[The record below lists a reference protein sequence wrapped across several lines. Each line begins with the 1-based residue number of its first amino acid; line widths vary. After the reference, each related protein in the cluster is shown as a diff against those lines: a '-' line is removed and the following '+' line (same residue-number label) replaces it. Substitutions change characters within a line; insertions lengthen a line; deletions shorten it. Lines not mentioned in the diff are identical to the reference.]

1 MEREEPDEC
10 ISVSGFSKEA
20 SHEHTTSSDD
30 MCTKVQ
36 CCTGNVK
43 LDKSPP
49 ERTMHYGSDVSPRTT
64 KASLCTVISE
74 TGKDVSALC
83 DNTEIASC
91 SLSGLL
97 LESNEGVSSAV
108 CVTESEDGISSV
120 TEREYNFS
128 DPVDRENSTEMTKM
142 ASEATDRPDPAHSA
156 SAAAIEHKVNTSQ
169 EKLPKLQRK
178 DADDPDTLLMD
189 VKKEKDIES
198 VGSPGTPLLDEQ
210 PYSPS
215 LNVPDTGRKDVSKK
229 GETEAKNEFDDSV
242 QAAKNVVTQSPHPLS
257 EMAVTCSSVSN
268 HPTPPLVTKDD
279 IRSETQDILIDCK
292 KTSGTAGSGIIN
304 SSPLTVPDCSK
315 ETGIVK
321 CEPSENK
328 VQESGDSSLCSGSGI
343 NSQNTDFVITS
354 QTTEFSSQ
362 RTLALHAVVKECVP
376 SSQDIVTVTA
386 KEDEKV
392 GTALSSTEFTND
404 KRNLND
410 VDALKQ
416 ANCEMKC
423 KDAENCKDTESS
435 SKNVH
440 RRHSSSS
447 NSSSRRR
454 RRSESGHRSSKI
466 KSDHRE
472 KLETNSADSSSRDR
486 RNSDTKEA
494 CRKERSHSSS
504 SSDRKRHCSRC
515 YKRSKIKRASI
526 GVQCRR
532 DKTIDKY
539 VKHGYPDSSSRGGVL
554 KIDYQTKHFSLP
566 RPLPYTQPCLEQLKF
581 GRFIRI
587 ETYANGGATVVHM
600 YQDEI
605 DCLNKEEMEEL
616 VQEYFKVRVQY
627 TPYFFVTV
635 LLSLYFSLSCKSQ

>member
-10 ISVSGFSKEA
+10 TSVSGFSKEA
-20 SHEHTTSSDD
+20 SHESTTSSTTHCND
-30 MCTKVQ
+30 MYTKVQ
-36 CCTGNVK
+36 SCTGNVK
-43 LDKSPP
+43 LDLSPT

-74 TGKDVSALC
+74 TGKDISALC
-83 DNTEIASC
+83 DDTEIASC
-91 SLSGLL
+91 SSSGLL
-97 LESNEGVSSAV
+97 LESNERVSSAV
-108 CVTESEDGISSV
+108 CVIESKDDISSA

-128 DPVDRENSTEMTKM
+128 DPVGPENSTEMTKM
-142 ASEATDRPDPAHSA
+142 TFEATHRPDRAHSA
-156 SAAAIEHKVNTSQ
+156 GTAAIECKLNTSQ
-169 EKLPKLQRK
+169 EKLCKLQRK

-189 VKKEKDIES
+189 VKKEKDSES

-215 LNVPDTGRKDVSKK
+215 LNVPDTRRKDISKK

-242 QAAKNVVTQSPHPLS
+242 QAAANVGTQFPHPLS
-257 EMAVTCSSVSN
+257 EMAVTCSSISN
-268 HPTPPLVTKDD
+268 HPTPPLVTKDG
-279 IRSETQDILIDCK
+279 IHSETQDIIDCK
-292 KTSGTAGSGIIN
+292 KTSDIIN
-304 SSPLTVPDCSK
+304 SSPLTVPDFSI
-315 ETGIVK
+315 ETGIAK
-321 CEPSENK
+321 CEPLENK
-328 VQESGDSSLCSGSGI
+328 VQESGDSFLCSASGV

-362 RTLALHAVVKECVP
+362 RTLALHPVVKECAP
-376 SSQDIVTVTA
+376 SSQDIGAVTA
-386 KEDEKV
+386 KEDEMV

-410 VDALKQ
+410 VDSLKQ
-416 ANCEMKC
+416 TNCEMKC

-447 NSSSRRR
+447 NSSSSRR
-454 RRSESGHRSSKI
+454 RRSESGHSSSKV

-472 KLETNSADSSSRDR
+472 KLESNSADSSSRDR

-539 VKHGYPDSSSRGGVL
+539 VKHGYSDSSSRGGVL

-566 RPLPYTQPCLEQLKF
+566 RPLPYTQPCLEQLKY

-627 TPYFFVTV
+627 TAYLFCNYST
-635 LLSLYFSLSCKSQ
+635 

>member
-1 MEREEPDEC
+1 LENNER
-10 ISVSGFSKEA
+10 
-20 SHEHTTSSDD
+20 
-30 MCTKVQ
+30 
-36 CCTGNVK
+36 
-43 LDKSPP
+43 
-49 ERTMHYGSDVSPRTT
+49 
-64 KASLCTVISE
+64 
-74 TGKDVSALC
+74 
-83 DNTEIASC
+83 
-91 SLSGLL
+91 
-97 LESNEGVSSAV
+97 VSSAV
-108 CVTESEDGISSV
+108 CVIESKDGISSV
-120 TEREYNFS
+120 TEREYNIS
-128 DPVDRENSTEMTKM
+128 DPVDPENNTEMTKM
-142 ASEATDRPDPAHSA
+142 EFEATHRPDRAHSA
-156 SAAAIEHKVNTSQ
+156 SATGVEHKLNTSQ
-169 EKLPKLQRK
+169 EKLSKLQRK
-178 DADDPDTLLMD
+178 DADDPDTVPMD
-189 VKKEKDIES
+189 VKKEKDSES

-215 LNVPDTGRKDVSKK
+215 LNVPDTRRKDISKK
-229 GETEAKNEFDDSV
+229 GGTEAKNEYDDSV
-242 QAAKNVVTQSPHPLS
+242 QPATDVVTQSPHPLS
-257 EMAVTCSSVSN
+257 EMAVTCSSISN
-268 HPTPPLVTKDD
+268 HPILPLVTKDD
-279 IRSETQDILIDCK
+279 IHSETQDILIDCK
-292 KTSGTAGSGIIN
+292 KTSGSTCSGVIN
-304 SSPLTVPDCSK
+304 SSPLTVPDCSI
-315 ETGIVK
+315 ETGIAK

-328 VQESGDSSLCSGSGI
+328 VQESGDSILCSGSGI

-362 RTLALHAVVKECVP
+362 RTLALHPVVKECAP
-376 SSQDIVTVTA
+376 SSQDIVAVAA
-386 KEDEKV
+386 KEDEKA

-410 VDALKQ
+410 IDSLKQ
-416 ANCEMKC
+416 TNGEMKF

-447 NSSSRRR
+447 NSSSSRRR
-454 RRSESGHRSSKI
+454 RRSESGHRSSKV

-504 SSDRKRHCSRC
+504 SSDRKHHCSRC

-539 VKHGYPDSSSRGGVL
+539 VKHGCPDSSLRGGVL

-566 RPLPYTQPCLEQLKF
+566 RPLPYTQPCLEQLKY

-627 TPYFFVTV
+627 TAY
-635 LLSLYFSLSCKSQ
+635 LFSNYSA

>member
-1 MEREEPDEC
+1 M
-10 ISVSGFSKEA
+10 
-20 SHEHTTSSDD
+20 
-30 MCTKVQ
+30 
-36 CCTGNVK
+36 N
-43 LDKSPP
+43 
-49 ERTMHYGSDVSPRTT
+49 YGSDVSPRTT

-74 TGKDVSALC
+74 TGKDISTLC
-83 DNTEIASC
+83 DNTEIS
-91 SLSGLL
+91 SHSSSGLL
-97 LESNEGVSSAV
+97 LESNERVSSAV
-108 CVTESEDGISSV
+108 CVIESKDDISSV
-120 TEREYNFS
+120 TEREYNLS
-128 DPVDRENSTEMTKM
+128 DPVDPENNTEMTKM
-142 ASEATDRPDPAHSA
+142 AFEATHRPDHAHSA
-156 SAAAIEHKVNTSQ
+156 SAAATEYKLNTSQ
-169 EKLPKLQRK
+169 GKLSKLQRK
-178 DADDPDTLLMD
+178 DADEPDTALMD
-189 VKKEKDIES
+189 VKKEKDSES

-215 LNVPDTGRKDVSKK
+215 LNVPDTRRKDMSKK
-229 GETEAKNEFDDSV
+229 GETETKNEFDDSV
-242 QAAKNVVTQSPHPLS
+242 QAATDVVTQSPHPLS
-257 EMAVTCSSVSN
+257 ETAVTCSSISN

-279 IRSETQDILIDCK
+279 IHSEMQDIIDCK
-292 KTSGTAGSGIIN
+292 KTSGTTCSGIIN
-304 SSPLTVPDCSK
+304 SSPLTVPDCST
-315 ETGIVK
+315 ETGIAK

-328 VQESGDSSLCSGSGI
+328 VQESGDNFLCSGSGI
-343 NSQNTDFVITS
+343 NSQNTDFVVTS

-362 RTLALHAVVKECVP
+362 RTMALHPVVKDCTP
-376 SSQDIVTVTA
+376 SSLDIGTVA
-386 KEDEKV
+386 ALEDEKV

-410 VDALKQ
+410 ADSLKQ
-416 ANCEMKC
+416 TNCEMKC

-447 NSSSRRR
+447 NSSSSRR
-454 RRSESGHRSSKI
+454 RRSESGHRSSKV

-532 DKTIDKY
+532 DKSIDKY
-539 VKHGYPDSSSRGGVL
+539 VKHGYPDSSSRGGVVL

-566 RPLPYTQPCLEQLKF
+566 RPLPYTQPCLEQLKY

-616 VQEYFKVRVQY
+616 VQEYFKVCVQY
-627 TPYFFVTV
+627 TAYLFCNC
-635 LLSLYFSLSCKSQ
+635 SA

>member
-1 MEREEPDEC
+1 M
-10 ISVSGFSKEA
+10 SGISKEA
-20 SHEHTTSSDD
+20 SHECTTSSTAQCDD
-30 MCTKVQ
+30 MYTKVQ
-36 CCTGNVK
+36 SCTGNVK
-43 LDKSPP
+43 LDTSPP

-74 TGKDVSALC
+74 TVKDVSALC
-83 DNTEIASC
+83 DNTEIASH

-97 LESNEGVSSAV
+97 FESNERVSSAV
-108 CVTESEDGISSV
+108 CVIESKDGISSA

-128 DPVDRENSTEMTKM
+128 DPIDPENSTEITKM
-142 ASEATDRPDPAHSA
+142 AFEATHRPDRAHSA
-156 SAAAIEHKVNTSQ
+156 GTATTEYKINTSQ
-169 EKLPKLQRK
+169 EKLSKLQRK

-210 PYSPS
+210 PYSPC
-215 LNVPDTGRKDVSKK
+215 LNVPDTRRKDISKK
-229 GETEAKNEFDDSV
+229 GETEAKNEFDDNV
-242 QAAKNVVTQSPHPLS
+242 QAATNVDTQSPHPLS
-257 EMAVTCSSVSN
+257 EMAVSCSSILN
-268 HPTPPLVTKDD
+268 RPTQLLVTKDD
-279 IRSETQDILIDCK
+279 THSETQDILIDSK
-292 KTSGTAGSGIIN
+292 KTNGTTCSGIIN
-304 SSPLTVPDCSK
+304 SSPLTVPDCSI
-315 ETGIVK
+315 ETGIAK
-321 CEPSENK
+321 CEPLENK
-328 VQESGDSSLCSGSGI
+328 LQESGESFLCSGSGI

-354 QTTEFSSQ
+354 QTTEFSSH
-362 RTLALHAVVKECVP
+362 RTLALHPVVKECAP
-376 SSQDIVTVTA
+376 LLQDIVAVAA
-386 KEDEKV
+386 KEDEKES
-392 GTALSSTEFTND
+392 TALSNTEFSND
-404 KRNLND
+404 RRNLND
-410 VDALKQ
+410 VDSQKQ
-416 ANCEMKC
+416 TNYEMKY
-423 KDAENCKDTESS
+423 KDAENCKDTTESS

-447 NSSSRRR
+447 NSSSSRRRR
-454 RRSESGHRSSKI
+454 RRSESGHRSNKV

-486 RNSDTKEA
+486 RNSDTKETG
-494 CRKERSHSSS
+494 RKERSHSSS

-539 VKHGYPDSSSRGGVL
+539 VKHGYPDSSSRGVL

-566 RPLPYTQPCLEQLKF
+566 RPLPYTQPCLEQLKY

-616 VQEYFKVRVQY
+616 VQEYFKVCVQY
-627 TPYFFVTV
+627 TAYLFCNCSV
-635 LLSLYFSLSCKSQ
+635 LCIPA

>member
-20 SHEHTTSSDD
+20 SHECTTSSTTHCDD
-30 MCTKVQ
+30 IYTKVQ
-36 CCTGNVK
+36 SCAGNVK
-43 LDKSPP
+43 LDLSPT
-49 ERTMHYGSDVSPRTT
+49 ERTMYYGSDVSPRTT

-97 LESNEGVSSAV
+97 LETNERVSSAV
-108 CVTESEDGISSV
+108 CVIESKDDISSAAG
-120 TEREYNFS
+120 REYSFS
-128 DPVDRENSTEMTKM
+128 DPVDPENSTEMTKM
-142 ASEATDRPDPAHSA
+142 TFEATHRPDHANSA
-156 SAAAIEHKVNTSQ
+156 GAAAIEYKLNTSQ
-169 EKLPKLQRK
+169 EKLSKLQRK

-189 VKKEKDIES
+189 VKKEKDSES

-215 LNVPDTGRKDVSKK
+215 LNVPDTRRKDISKK

-242 QAAKNVVTQSPHPLS
+242 QAATNVVTQFPHPLS
-257 EMAVTCSSVSN
+257 EMAVNCSSISN
-268 HPTPPLVTKDD
+268 HPTPPLVIKDD
-279 IRSETQDILIDCK
+279 TYSETQDILIDCK
-292 KTSGTAGSGIIN
+292 KMSGTTCSGIIN
-304 SSPLTVPDCSK
+304 SSPLTVPDCNK
-315 ETGIVK
+315 ETGIAK
-321 CEPSENK
+321 CEPLENK
-328 VQESGDSSLCSGSGI
+328 VQESGDSFLCSGSGI
-343 NSQNTDFVITS
+343 NSQNTDIVITS
-354 QTTEFSSQ
+354 QTTELSSQ
-362 RTLALHAVVKECVP
+362 RTLALHPVVKECVP

-386 KEDEKV
+386 KEDETV
-392 GTALSSTEFTND
+392 GTALSSAEVTND

-410 VDALKQ
+410 VDSLKQ
-416 ANCEMKC
+416 TNCEMKC
-423 KDAENCKDTESS
+423 KDAENCKESESS
-435 SKNVH
+435 SKNAH

-447 NSSSRRR
+447 NSSSSRR
-454 RRSESGHRSSKI
+454 RRSESGHSSSKV

-472 KLETNSADSSSRDR
+472 KLESNSADSSSRDR

-566 RPLPYTQPCLEQLKF
+566 RPLPYTQPCLEQLKY

-616 VQEYFKVRVQY
+616 AQEYFKVCVQY
-627 TPYFFVTV
+627 TAYLFCNC
-635 LLSLYFSLSCKSQ
+635 SA